1 MARVLGAASASAS
14 RGPSSAVQRRARKHK
29 VIMEP
34 VTRERKKLE
43 PNYTVETKA
52 PSGYTYISVG
62 NPQLTAACKERCR
75 KEGLKMSTVSL
86 TPHLNTHHLSRQVNR
101 IGFHFPTPV
110 VAAVCTELGLR
121 LTSTGKAV
129 PFHTLESLGEDSQ
142 LDPNAPQEVINT
154 GARDTIKDL
163 FPKIPDHDL
172 FQIIKTSFQKGQGK
186 VGTAFELSLAR
197 RAQLA
202 VVAHIR
208 HTYTTYERLLKEGG
222 YREARSAVEQATL
235 DKIIAWR
242 GDDENGQKVLEDVFR
257 EVIVISDDEESDL
270 EDETMRTG
278 TRGHSVEFISSRA
291 ITHRLHKPPLGENI
305 STQGST
311 CGMSEEVP
319 QGSRVLNVPAQTAV
333 DRRGFSRYQ
342 AWNRALTRARERVQ
356 GTEQRQLG
364 DSHNELQ
371 RPRQAARPSAIEETK
386 ESPRHGDAVLQT
398 TESLT
403 RSGRVPPP

>member
-110 VAAVCTELGLR
+110 VAAVCTELGL
-121 LTSTGKAV
+121 
-129 PFHTLESLGEDSQ
+129 Q
-142 LDPNAPQEVINT
+142 VINT